1 MCLHLLTALQDA
13 ENNWQFDVFAFA
25 EATPGVTLALL
36 TFHFYKISGCIS
48 HFGLDPVKLWRYLQ
62 RVESGYQMQNPY
74 HNRSVAD
81 PHTLCLDA
89 AKCTVCLDAQCDA
102 VKHQCSLEACLRS

>member
-1 MCLHLLTALQDA
+1 M
-13 ENNWQFDVFAFA
+13 FKFA

-74 HNRSVAD
+74 HNRSVAE
-81 PHTLCLDA
+81 PHTLCFDTA
-89 AKCTVCLDAQCDA
+89 ACTVSLHAQRDA
-102 VKHQCSLEACLRS
+102 VKHQCSLEAFLRS